1 MNTDNTMS
9 GRVNVVLSDE
19 VHELVKSLAGKE
31 RRSLSQMSAILIE
44 ESLKSRELLPEK
56 SEEDNKGVA

>member
-1 MNTDNTMS
+1 MNIDNTMS

-19 VHELVKSLAGKE
+19 VHELVKTLAGKE

-44 ESLKSRELLPEK
+44 ESLKSRELLSEK
-56 SEEDNKGVA
+56 PEEDSKGVA

>member
-1 MNTDNTMS
+1 MS

-19 VHELVKSLAGKE
+19 LHELLKTLAGKE

-44 ESLKSRELLPEK
+44 ESLKSRKLFQEKPE
-56 SEEDNKGVA
+56 EENKGVA

>member
-19 VHELVKSLAGKE
+19 VHELLKTLAGKE

-44 ESLKSRELLPEK
+44 ESLKSRKLLPEK
-56 SEEDNKGVA
+56 PEEDNKGAA